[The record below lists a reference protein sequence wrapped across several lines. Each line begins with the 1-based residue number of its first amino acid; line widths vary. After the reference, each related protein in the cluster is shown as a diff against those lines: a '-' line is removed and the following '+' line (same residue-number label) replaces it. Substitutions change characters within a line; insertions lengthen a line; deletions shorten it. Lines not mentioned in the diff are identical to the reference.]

1 MTTEKKL
8 MVATFICLSALL
20 LATGGSIVVGDAGIP
35 VERTFRIHGEATVL
49 VDWEDPNTDSD
60 GRPFV
65 PWTMTASQMST
76 EGWSKNSGAG
86 VIYLD
91 TFVAEGSGV
100 STELNG
106 DTTAWDSF
114 EEFGTQHTTVTFTGG
129 TGQFENV
136 TGKFTFDYT
145 ILTSELNEDGNPVKI
160 TYSYWG
166 EGSITIL
173 N

>member
-8 MVATFICLSALL
+8 MVTAFICLSALL
-20 LATGGSIVVGDAGIP
+20 LATAGSVVGDAGIP
-35 VERTFRIHGEATVL
+35 VERPFRVHGEATVL
-49 VDWEDPNTDSD
+49 ADWEDQNTDSD

-65 PWTMTASQMST
+65 PWTMTASQVST
-76 EGWSKNSGAG
+76 EGWSTNEGTG

-91 TFVAEGSGV
+91 TLVSEGSGV

-106 DTTAWDSF
+106 GTIAWDAL

-129 TGQFENV
+129 TGRFENV
-136 TGKFTFDYT
+136 TGEFTFDYT